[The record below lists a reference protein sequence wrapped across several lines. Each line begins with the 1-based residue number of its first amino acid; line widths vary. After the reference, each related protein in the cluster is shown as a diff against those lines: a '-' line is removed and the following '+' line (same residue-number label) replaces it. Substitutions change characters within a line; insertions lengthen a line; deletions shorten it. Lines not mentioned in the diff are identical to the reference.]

1 MNDIA
6 AAGGGKA
13 EIKKGI
19 KNCANIKKEK
29 KIRYGLKKTICMMV
43 KTWREREEIVKEN
56 VKSETV
62 QKIQTYQCFGIT
74 INQKGNLE

>member
-1 MNDIA
+1 MHD
-6 AAGGGKA
+6 GKDM
-13 EIKKGI
+13 E
-19 KNCANIKKEK
+19 
-29 KIRYGLKKTICMMV
+29 
-43 KTWREREEIVKEN
+43 REREEIVKEN